1 MTISVLDLNFEGLQK
16 WVAEMKQPS
25 FRAAQIWQGFY
36 KNFYQSPAEFS
47 TLPKKLIEAIEV
59 SMPQYPVQLATMIS
73 SKDGYTKKALFELKD
88 GKKIETVLM
97 QYDERNTICVSTQ
110 VGCALGCSF
119 CATGAM
125 GFSRNLSVGEIVS
138 QVLYFAHELA
148 NDDLHVTNLVF
159 MGMGEPFLNYETTMD
174 AIRILNDEKGFGLGA
189 RRMTVST
196 AGVVPGIDRF
206 ADENLQVNLAISLHS
221 VDDAQRSEMMP
232 INKKYSIAEVIA
244 AVKEYIEKTNR
255 RVTFEW
261 ALIDGVNDTEQVAE
275 ELADLLKGMLCHV
288 NLIRLNDTPGYAG
301 KGSDNAM
308 AFKQTLTDR
317 HIPCSVRLRRGID
330 IAAGCGQLASRN

>member
-1 MTISVLDLNFEGLQK
+1 MTTSVLDLNFEGLQK

-196 AGVVPGIDRF
+196 AGVVPGI
-206 ADENLQVNLAISLHS
+206 E
-221 VDDAQRSEMMP
+221 
-232 INKKYSIAEVIA
+232 
-244 AVKEYIEKTNR
+244 
-255 RVTFEW
+255 
-261 ALIDGVNDTEQVAE
+261 
-275 ELADLLKGMLCHV
+275 
-288 NLIRLNDTPGYAG
+288 
-301 KGSDNAM
+301 
-308 AFKQTLTDR
+308 
-317 HIPCSVRLRRGID
+317 SVR
-330 IAAGCGQLASRN
+330 